1 MNFLDK
7 KWDELKTDEEN
18 ILKDERE
25 RKLREIIPSIIF
37 LVTVILSTYFTHFL
51 AFAFRNQIDIAKK
64 YIPFTKLWSYFEV
77 FISQNIGDILV
88 IPLIAAGAFVIIGLI
103 TVAILRQYIKR
114 TKCKIASL
122 CPETKNLDSAI
133 IWAKTLKKRLRLSP
147 RYSILAIIIAILWII
162 GITAII
168 IYKFKDT
175 TVISDQ
181 CIIGWAEVLI
191 YWVAWCVV
199 NRFAGVP
206 KYRWSS
212 HFNYIIKEINEEKE
226 KQLKIN
232 KLFELYIDDK
242 HEEVRELLK
251 DYEDSK
257 LGDICALKILT
268 AKLETD
274 TTEQVRNSY
283 DSLWKAKDLGFVND
297 KIRQDVNEWL
307 DVLTPMV
314 KVLAQEDI
322 LKAYKL
328 VIDDNTNQIIL
339 HTSTHYEYGHP
350 DAVVL
355 QIFSYINS
363 DDLNEPKRYEAW
375 LKDLKNAK
383 RRGIVE
389 ELQEITETLIGK
401 LENQIRINKEI
412 EKKEKEREAKIASY
426 YTPTYS
432 MGGPLSSWAEPSGWE
447 DFRTGE
453 PLYRVEGRIVNA
465 NGEEVSVAWWD

>member
-7 KWDELKTDEEN
+7 KWDELKNDEEN

-37 LVTVILSTYFTHFL
+37 LVTVILSTYFTHFM
-51 AFAFRNQIDIAKK
+51 AFAFRNQIDITKK

-114 TKCKIASL
+114 TKCKITSL

-147 RYSILAIIIAILWII
+147 RYSILAFIIAVLWIV

-168 IYKFKDT
+168 VYKFKDNET
-175 TVISDQ
+175 IFDHY
-181 CIIGWAEVLI
+181 IIGFAEVMI

-226 KQLKIN
+226 KQLKFNNLIQ
-232 KLFELYIDDK
+232 LYIDNKYDK
-242 HEEVRELLK
+242 VRELLK
-251 DYEDSK
+251 DYENAK

-307 DVLTPMV
+307 NVLTPMV
-314 KVLAQEDI
+314 KALAKEDI
-322 LKAYKL
+322 LNAYKL
-328 VIDDNTNQIIL
+328 VIDDNTNQMIL
-339 HTSTHYEYGHP
+339 YTGTHSNYGHP

-355 QIFSYINS
+355 QIFSYIS
-363 DDLNEPKRYEAW
+363 SEHLNEPKRYEAW
-375 LKDLKNAK
+375 LEDLKNAM
-383 RRGIVE
+383 RRGVEE

-401 LENQIRINKEI
+401 LENQIRINKEL
-412 EKKEKEREAKIASY
+412 EKEKEKSRASY